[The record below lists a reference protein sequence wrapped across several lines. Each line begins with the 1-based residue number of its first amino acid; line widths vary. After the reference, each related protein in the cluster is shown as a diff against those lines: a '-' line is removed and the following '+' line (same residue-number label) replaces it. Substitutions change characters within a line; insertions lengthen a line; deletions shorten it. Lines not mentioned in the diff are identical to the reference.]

1 MKKLISMLFMAV
13 LAVLTMT
20 GCDDEETVL
29 QKYTV
34 TFNSQGGSEVAP
46 QAVYAGE
53 KIVKPANPT
62 KEKEYFVDWYKEA
75 ECTNVWDFEN
85 ETVSQD
91 ITLYAKW
98 TSIAYTVTFETNGG
112 TAIEAQL
119 VPEGTFAT
127 KPATAPTKE
136 GNLFEGW
143 YTEQTMTNLFDFY
156 TPITKDITLYAKW
169 MDISSITFDDL
180 QQLFGEAEY
189 RAYQEYAYT
198 EESLLALKEKIEEVR
213 PTVQN
218 QSPTQ
223 EEIAT
228 AYQTLHAAMQALVE
242 LPYRQTAS
250 LKINPTPIAEGV
262 IPVYISQGY
271 ASLDIS
277 GLDSNGNPATRPD
290 IKLEFDG
297 NEMAKWGGEEYYY
310 EGGYLYIRSLKPN
323 LKAGATIDIK
333 VICNDNPSL
342 STTLKLKAIDAEEQ
356 KETFITTMDNLPTE
370 ISFDNCLSAFNVI
383 KNIEEQY
390 SNLSWDLKKD
400 ADIEA
405 AIPKLK
411 LILTKS
417 VEIFPD
423 EFTFDNCLQAFQIIN
438 AMYSYCMP
446 SIYTNNLLLIGTGLS
461 EDTDIKAAQQKFYDD
476 IYSRTW
482 AFTIYTAYKFEGNIC
497 TATDYRGYEDK
508 YEYTAEGNF
517 PYGTYTREWIYD
529 DYNNIYSQYKIVL
542 KSDYT
547 YQRYWRETNSEAE
560 KETTEWKNG
569 EVGTY
574 KLTGD
579 QVNGGSLILKADY

>member
-112 TAIEAQL
+112 SAIEAQL

-169 MDISSITFDDL
+169 MDISSITFNDL
-180 QQLFGEAEY
+180 QQLFWKAEY
-189 RAYQEYAYT
+189 HLAYQEYAYT
-198 EESLLALKEKIEEVR
+198 EESLLALRKEIEAIR
-213 PTVQN
+213 PIIVDP
-218 QSPTQ
+218 SSATQ

-250 LKINPTPIAEGV
+250 LKIDPTPIAEGV
-262 IPVYISQGY
+262 IPVYISQGNAY
-271 ASLDIS
+271 LSIE

-290 IKLEFDG
+290 IMLEFDG
-297 NEMAKWGGEEYYY
+297 NEMAKWGEYYY
-310 EGGYLYIRSLKPN
+310 GGYYLSISSLKPN

-356 KETFITTMDNLPTE
+356 KAMFISAVDALPQT
-370 ISFDNCLSAFNVI
+370 ITFDNSLEVIQTIKDIDNQYNQLITDIQTNPDVQAACQKLSPIFINMV
-383 KNIEEQY
+383 N
-390 SNLSWDLKKD
+390 
-400 ADIEA
+400 
-405 AIPKLK
+405 AIPQ
-411 LILTKS
+411 
-417 VEIFPD
+417 EI
-423 EFTFDNCLQAFQIIN
+423 TFDNCLKVIKTADGIRDLYWRSIIQELQANDPDIQTAFQKLEN
-438 AMYSYCMP
+438 
-446 SIYTNNLLLIGTGLS
+446 
-461 EDTDIKAAQQKFYDD
+461 D
-476 IYSRTW
+476 IYPQTW
-482 AFTIYTAYKFEGNIC
+482 RFTIYTAYKFDGNTC
-497 TATDYRGYEDK
+497 TVTTYSGSKET
-508 YEYTAEGNF
+508 YEYKAEGNF
-517 PYGTYTREWIYD
+517 PCGTYTGEWSKWSD
-529 DYNNIYSQYKIVL
+529 DNGDHYNQYKIEL
-542 KSDYT
+542 KSDNT
-547 YQRYWRETNSEAE
+547 YQMYHRYASSEAE
-560 KETTEWKNG
+560 KETAQWNNNKA
-569 EVGTY
+569 GTY

-579 QVNGGSLILKADY
+579 QANGGSLILKADY

>member
-112 TAIEAQL
+112 SAIEAQL

-180 QQLFGEAEY
+180 QQLFWKAENLS
-189 RAYQEYAYT
+189 YQEYAYT
-198 EESLLALKEKIEEVR
+198 EESLLALREKVEEVR
-213 PTVQN
+213 LIAENP
-218 QSPTQ
+218 SATQ
-223 EEIAT
+223 EDIVI
-228 AYQTLHAAMQALVE
+228 AYQTLHAAIQALVE
-242 LPYRQTAS
+242 LPYRQTTS
-250 LKINPTPIAEGV
+250 LEIYPTPIAEGI
-262 IPVYISQGY
+262 IPVYITQGSMNLNIY
-271 ASLDIS
+271 
-277 GLDSNGNPATRPD
+277 GLDNNGNPATRPN
-290 IKLEFDG
+290 IMLEFDG
-297 NEMAKWGGEEYYY
+297 NEMAKWGEYYY
-310 EGGYLYIRSLKPN
+310 EGGYLSIRSLKPN
-323 LKAGATIDIK
+323 LKAGATINIK

-356 KETFITTMDNLPTE
+356 KAMFISAVDALPQT
-370 ISFDNCLSAFNVI
+370 ITFDNSLEVIQTINDIDNQYNQLTSDIQAACQKLSPILISMVN
-383 KNIEEQY
+383 
-390 SNLSWDLKKD
+390 
-400 ADIEA
+400 
-405 AIPKLK
+405 AIPQ
-411 LILTKS
+411 
-417 VEIFPD
+417 EM
-423 EFTFDNCLQAFQIIN
+423 TFDNCLKVIKTADGIRDLFWRSIIQELQANDPDIQTAFQKLN
-438 AMYSYCMP
+438 
-446 SIYTNNLLLIGTGLS
+446 
-461 EDTDIKAAQQKFYDD
+461 DD
-476 IYSRTW
+476 IYPQIWR
-482 AFTIYTAYKFEGNIC
+482 FTIYTAYKFDGNTC
-497 TATDYRGYEDK
+497 TVTTYYGSKET
-508 YEYTAEGNF
+508 YEYKADGNF
-517 PYGTYTREWIYD
+517 PYGTYTGQWDKSSNEYGD
-529 DYNNIYSQYKIVL
+529 HYNQYKIEL
-542 KSDYT
+542 KSDNT
-547 YQRYWRETNSEAE
+547 YQMYHRYASSEAE
-560 KETTEWKNG
+560 KETAQWNNSNA
-569 EVGTY
+569 GTY

-579 QVNGGSLILKADY
+579 QTNGGSLILKSN

>member
-34 TFNSQGGSEVAP
+34 TFNSQGGSEVAS

-112 TAIEAQL
+112 SAIEAQL

-169 MDISSITFDDL
+169 MDISSITYDDL
-180 QQLFGEAEY
+180 QQLFYNAE
-189 RAYQEYAYT
+189 RLSYQEYAYT
-198 EESLLALKEKIEEVR
+198 EESLLALRKKIGEIRPIINDPSSATQEKIA
-213 PTVQN
+213 Q
-218 QSPTQ
+218 
-223 EEIAT
+223 

-250 LKINPTPIAEGV
+250 LKINPTPIAEGI
-262 IPVYISQGY
+262 IPVYIAQDNVY
-271 ASLDIS
+271 LNIEIE
-277 GLDSNGNPATRPD
+277 GLDNNGNPATRPD

-297 NEMAKWGGEEYYY
+297 NEMAKWGNYNYYD
-310 EGGYLYIRSLKPN
+310 GGQLSIYNLKSN
-323 LKAGATIDIK
+323 LKAGTTIDIK

-356 KETFITTMDNLPTE
+356 KAMFINAVDALPQT
-370 ISFDNCLSAFNVI
+370 ITFDNSLEVIQTIKDIDNQYNQLNPDIQTNPDVQAACQKLSPIFINMV
-383 KNIEEQY
+383 N
-390 SNLSWDLKKD
+390 
-400 ADIEA
+400 
-405 AIPKLK
+405 AIPQ
-411 LILTKS
+411 
-417 VEIFPD
+417 EI
-423 EFTFDNCLQAFQIIN
+423 TFDNCLKVIKTADGIRDLYWTSTIQELQTNNPDIQTAFQKLEN
-438 AMYSYCMP
+438 
-446 SIYTNNLLLIGTGLS
+446 
-461 EDTDIKAAQQKFYDD
+461 D
-476 IYSRTW
+476 IYPQTW
-482 AFTIYTAYKFEGNIC
+482 RFTIYTAYKFDGNTC
-497 TATDYRGYEDK
+497 TVTTYYGSKET
-508 YEYTAEGNF
+508 YEYKAEGNF
-517 PYGTYTREWIYD
+517 PCGTYTGEWIYY
-529 DYNNIYSQYKIVL
+529 DYNNTYSQTQIVL
-542 KSDYT
+542 KNDNT
-547 YQRYWRETNSEAE
+547 YQSYWREANSEAE
-560 KETTEWKNG
+560 KDNTEWNPSAS
-569 EVGTY
+569 GTY

-579 QVNGGSLILKADY
+579 QANGGSLILKADY

>member
-112 TAIEAQL
+112 SAIEAQL

-127 KPATAPTKE
+127 KPVPAPTKE
-136 GNLFEGW
+136 GNLFEEW
-143 YTEQTMTNLFDFY
+143 YTEQTMTNRFDFY

-169 MDISSITFDDL
+169 MDISSITFNDL
-180 QQLFGEAEY
+180 ENLFGEAND
-189 RAYQEYAYT
+189 RTDQEYAYT

-218 QSPTQ
+218 QSATQ

-228 AYQTLHAAMQALVE
+228 AYQTLHAAIQALVE

-250 LKINPTPIAEGV
+250 LKINPTPIAEGI
-262 IPVYISQGY
+262 IPVYIAQGNAY
-271 ASLDIS
+271 LNIK
-277 GLDSNGNPATRPD
+277 GLDNNGNPATRPD

-297 NEMAKWGGEEYYY
+297 NEMAKWGDYYY
-310 EGGYLYIRSLKPN
+310 DEGYCYLSINSLKPN

-342 STTLKLKAIDAEEQ
+342 STTLTLKAIDTEEQ
-356 KETFITTMDNLPTE
+356 KAMFIKAVDTFP
-370 ISFDNCLSAFNVI
+370 
-383 KNIEEQY
+383 EE
-390 SNLSWDLKKD
+390 
-400 ADIEA
+400 
-405 AIPKLK
+405 
-411 LILTKS
+411 
-417 VEIFPD
+417 V
-423 EFTFDNCLQAFQIIN
+423 TFDNCSEAFKMRDEIWNQYYQLSLELRNDPDVQATYQKIIDKIETQIW
-438 AMYSYCMP
+438 
-446 SIYTNNLLLIGTGLS
+446 
-461 EDTDIKAAQQKFYDD
+461 
-476 IYSRTW
+476 R
-482 AFTIYTAYKFEGNIC
+482 FTIYTAYKFDGNTC
-497 TATDYRGYEDK
+497 TVTTYDGSKET
-508 YEYTAEGNF
+508 YEYKAEGNF
-517 PYGTYTREWIYD
+517 PYGTYTGQWDKSSNEYGD
-529 DYNNIYSQYKIVL
+529 HYNQYKIEL
-542 KSDYT
+542 KSDNT
-547 YQRYWRETNSEAE
+547 YQMYHRYASSEAE
-560 KETTEWKNG
+560 KETAQWYNNNA
-569 EVGTY
+569 GTY

-579 QVNGGSLILKADY
+579 QANGGSLILKAN

>member
-112 TAIEAQL
+112 SVIEAQL

-180 QQLFGEAEY
+180 QQLFWKAENLS
-189 RAYQEYAYT
+189 YQEYAYT
-198 EESLLALKEKIEEVR
+198 EESLLALREKVEEVR
-213 PTVQN
+213 LIAENP
-218 QSPTQ
+218 SATQ
-223 EEIAT
+223 EDIVI
-228 AYQTLHAAMQALVE
+228 AYQTLHAAIQALVE
-242 LPYRQTAS
+242 LPYRQTTS
-250 LKINPTPIAEGV
+250 LEIYPTPIAEGI
-262 IPVYISQGY
+262 IPVYITQGSMNLNIY
-271 ASLDIS
+271 
-277 GLDSNGNPATRPD
+277 GLDNNGNPATRPN
-290 IKLEFDG
+290 IMLEFDG
-297 NEMAKWGGEEYYY
+297 NEMAKWGEYYY
-310 EGGYLYIRSLKPN
+310 EGGYLSIRSLKPN

-356 KETFITTMDNLPTE
+356 KAMFISAVDALPQT
-370 ISFDNCLSAFNVI
+370 ITFDNSLEVIQTINDIDNQYNQLTSDIQTNPDVQAACQKLSPILISMVN
-383 KNIEEQY
+383 
-390 SNLSWDLKKD
+390 
-400 ADIEA
+400 
-405 AIPKLK
+405 AIPQ
-411 LILTKS
+411 
-417 VEIFPD
+417 EM
-423 EFTFDNCLQAFQIIN
+423 TFDNCLKVIKTADGIRNLFWRSIIQELQANDPDIQTAFQKLN
-438 AMYSYCMP
+438 
-446 SIYTNNLLLIGTGLS
+446 
-461 EDTDIKAAQQKFYDD
+461 DD
-476 IYSRTW
+476 IYPQIWR
-482 AFTIYTAYKFEGNIC
+482 FTIYTAYKFDGNTC
-497 TATDYRGYEDK
+497 TVTTYYGSKET
-508 YEYTAEGNF
+508 YEYKADGNF
-517 PYGTYTREWIYD
+517 PYGTYTGQWDKSSNEYGD
-529 DYNNIYSQYKIVL
+529 HYNQYKIEL
-542 KSDYT
+542 KSDNT
-547 YQRYWRETNSEAE
+547 YQMYHRYASSEAE
-560 KETTEWKNG
+560 KETAQWNNSNA
-569 EVGTY
+569 GTY

-579 QVNGGSLILKADY
+579 QTNGGSLILKSN

>member
-34 TFNSQGGSEVAP
+34 TFNSQGGSEVAS

-98 TSIAYTVTFETNGG
+98 TSIAYTVTFETNEG
-112 TAIEAQL
+112 TPIEAQL

-127 KPATAPTKE
+127 KPVPAPTKE
-136 GNLFEGW
+136 GYLFEGW

-169 MDISSITFDDL
+169 MDISSITYDDL
-180 QQLFGEAEY
+180 QQLFYNAE
-189 RAYQEYAYT
+189 RLSYQEYAYT
-198 EESLLALKEKIEEVR
+198 EESLLALKKKIGEIR
-213 PTVQN
+213 PIIN
-218 QSPTQ
+218 DPSSATQ

-242 LPYRQTAS
+242 LPYRQTTS
-250 LKINPTPIAEGV
+250 LEINPTPIAEGV
-262 IPVYISQGY
+262 IPVYISQGNAY
-271 ASLDIS
+271 LSIE
-277 GLDSNGNPATRPD
+277 GLDNNGNPATRPD

-297 NEMAKWGGEEYYY
+297 NEMAKWGEYYY
-310 EGGYLYIRSLKPN
+310 GGYYLSINSLKPN
-323 LKAGATIDIK
+323 LKAGTTIDIK

-356 KETFITTMDNLPTE
+356 KAMFISAVDALPQT
-370 ISFDNCLSAFNVI
+370 ITFDNSLEVIQTINDIDNKYNQLISDIQTNPDVQAACQKLSPIFTSMV
-383 KNIEEQY
+383 
-390 SNLSWDLKKD
+390 D
-400 ADIEA
+400 
-405 AIPKLK
+405 AIPQD
-411 LILTKS
+411 
-417 VEIFPD
+417 V
-423 EFTFDNCLQAFQIIN
+423 TFDNCLKVIKTADGIRDLYNWGSIIQELK
-438 AMYSYCMP
+438 
-446 SIYTNNLLLIGTGLS
+446 TN
-461 EDTDIKAAQQKFYDD
+461 DPDIETAYQKLEND
-476 IYSRTW
+476 IYPQTW
-482 AFTIYTAYKFEGNIC
+482 PFTIYTAYKFDGNTC
-497 TATDYRGYEDK
+497 TVTTYYNSKEK
-508 YEYTAEGNF
+508 YEYSTEENF
-517 PYGTYTREWIYD
+517 PYGTYTGEWIYD
-529 DYNNIYSQYKIVL
+529 DYNNIYYQNKIEL
-542 KSDYT
+542 KSDNT
-547 YQRYWRETNSEAE
+547 YQMSYRNANTEAE
-560 KETTEWKNG
+560 KETAQWNNNNA
-569 EVGTY
+569 GTY

-579 QVNGGSLILKADY
+579 QANGGSLILKSN

>member
-13 LAVLTMT
+13 LAVVAMT

-34 TFNSQGGSEVAP
+34 TFNSQGGSEVAS

-98 TSIAYTVTFETNGG
+98 TSIAYTVTFETNKG
-112 TAIEAQL
+112 TPIEAQL

-127 KPATAPTKE
+127 KPVPAPTKE
-136 GNLFEGW
+136 GYLFEGW
-143 YTEQTMTNLFDFY
+143 YTEQTMTNRFDFY

-250 LKINPTPIAEGV
+250 LKIYPTPIAEGV

-290 IKLEFDG
+290 IMLEFDG

-356 KETFITTMDNLPTE
+356 KAMFISAVDLLPQT
-370 ISFDNCLSAFNVI
+370 ITFDNSLEVIQTINDIDNQYNQLTSDIQTNPDVQAACQKLSPIFTSMV
-383 KNIEEQY
+383 
-390 SNLSWDLKKD
+390 D
-400 ADIEA
+400 
-405 AIPKLK
+405 AIPQD
-411 LILTKS
+411 
-417 VEIFPD
+417 V
-423 EFTFDNCLQAFQIIN
+423 TFDNCLKVIKTADGIRDLYNWGSIIQELK
-438 AMYSYCMP
+438 
-446 SIYTNNLLLIGTGLS
+446 TN
-461 EDTDIKAAQQKFYDD
+461 DPDIETAYQKLEND
-476 IYSRTW
+476 IYPQTW
-482 AFTIYTAYKFEGNIC
+482 RFTIYTAYKFDGNTC
-497 TATDYRGYEDK
+497 TVTTYYGSKET
-508 YEYTAEGNF
+508 YEYKAEGNF
-517 PYGTYTREWIYD
+517 PCGTYTGEWIYY
-529 DYNNIYSQYKIVL
+529 DYNNTYSQTQIVL
-542 KSDYT
+542 KNDNT
-547 YQRYWRETNSEAE
+547 YQSYWRGANSEAE
-560 KETTEWKNG
+560 KDNTEWNPSAS
-569 EVGTY
+569 GTY

-579 QVNGGSLILKADY
+579 QANGGSLILKAD

>member
-13 LAVLTMT
+13 LAVVAMT

-112 TAIEAQL
+112 SAIEAQL

-127 KPATAPTKE
+127 KPVPAPTKE
-136 GNLFEGW
+136 GNLFEEW
-143 YTEQTMTNLFDFY
+143 YTEQTMTNPFDFY

-169 MDISSITFDDL
+169 MDISSITYDDL
-180 QQLFGEAEY
+180 QELFRKADRLASSIDYNYEY
-189 RAYQEYAYT
+189 TA
-198 EESLLALKEKIEEVR
+198 ESLLALKEKVEEVR
-213 PTVQN
+213 PTAEN
-218 QSPTQ
+218 PSATQ

-228 AYQTLHAAMQALVE
+228 AYQTLHAAMQALIE

-250 LKINPTPIAEGV
+250 LEIYPAPMEGGI
-262 IPVYISQGY
+262 IPVYISKDNVY
-271 ASLDIS
+271 VYLSIT

-290 IKLEFDG
+290 IMLEFDG
-297 NEMAKWGGEEYYY
+297 NEMAKWGDYSYHNGD
-310 EGGYLYIRSLKPN
+310 YLSIDNLKPN

-356 KETFITTMDNLPTE
+356 KAMFINAVDALPQT
-370 ISFDNCLSAFNVI
+370 ITFDNSLEVIQTIKDINDQYNQLNPDIQTNPDVQAACQKLSPIFINMV
-383 KNIEEQY
+383 N
-390 SNLSWDLKKD
+390 
-400 ADIEA
+400 
-405 AIPKLK
+405 AIPQ
-411 LILTKS
+411 
-417 VEIFPD
+417 EI
-423 EFTFDNCLQAFQIIN
+423 TFDNCLKVIKTADGIRDLFWRSIIQELQANDPDIQTAFQKLEN
-438 AMYSYCMP
+438 
-446 SIYTNNLLLIGTGLS
+446 
-461 EDTDIKAAQQKFYDD
+461 D
-476 IYSRTW
+476 IYPQTW
-482 AFTIYTAYKFEGNIC
+482 PFTIYTAYKFDGNTC
-497 TATDYRGYEDK
+497 TVTTHYGSKET
-508 YEYTAEGNF
+508 YEYKAEGNF
-517 PYGTYTREWIYD
+517 PCGTYTGKWNKWSD
-529 DYNNIYSQYKIVL
+529 DSGDHYNQYKIEL
-542 KSDYT
+542 KSDNT
-547 YQRYWRETNSEAE
+547 YQMSSRYASSEAE
-560 KETTEWKNG
+560 KETAQWYNNNA
-569 EVGTY
+569 GTY

-579 QVNGGSLILKADY
+579 QANGGSLILKAD

>member
-34 TFNSQGGSEVAP
+34 TFNSQGGSEVAS

-112 TAIEAQL
+112 SAIEAQL

-127 KPATAPTKE
+127 KPATTPTKE

-169 MDISSITFDDL
+169 MDISSITYDDL
-180 QQLFGEAEY
+180 QQLFWKAENL
-189 RAYQEYAYT
+189 AYQEYAYT
-198 EESLLALKEKIEEVR
+198 EESLLALRKEIEEIR
-213 PTVQN
+213 PIIN
-218 QSPTQ
+218 DQSSATQ

-228 AYQTLHAAMQALVE
+228 AYQTLHAAIQALVE

-250 LKINPTPIAEGV
+250 LKINPTPIAEGI
-262 IPVYISQGY
+262 IPVYIAQGNAY
-271 ASLDIS
+271 LNIE
-277 GLDSNGNPATRPD
+277 GLDNNGNPATRPD
-290 IKLEFDG
+290 IMLEFDG
-297 NEMAKWGGEEYYY
+297 NEMAKWGDYNYYD
-310 EGGYLYIRSLKPN
+310 GGYLSIYNLKSN
-323 LKAGATIDIK
+323 LKAGTTIDIK

-356 KETFITTMDNLPTE
+356 KATFINVVDALPQT
-370 ISFDNCLSAFNVI
+370 ITFDNSLEVIQTIKDIDNQYNQLTSDIQTNPDVQAACQKLSPIFINMV
-383 KNIEEQY
+383 N
-390 SNLSWDLKKD
+390 
-400 ADIEA
+400 
-405 AIPKLK
+405 AIPQ
-411 LILTKS
+411 
-417 VEIFPD
+417 EI
-423 EFTFDNCLQAFQIIN
+423 TFDNCLKVIKTADGIRDLYWGRIIQELQANDPDLQTAFQK
-438 AMYSYCMP
+438 
-446 SIYTNNLLLIGTGLS
+446 L
-461 EDTDIKAAQQKFYDD
+461 DDD
-476 IYSRTW
+476 IYPQTW
-482 AFTIYTAYKFEGNIC
+482 RFTIYTAYKFDGNTC
-497 TATDYRGYEDK
+497 TVTSYYDSKEK
-508 YEYTAEGNF
+508 YEYKAEGNF
-517 PYGTYTREWIYD
+517 PCGTYTGEWIYNN
-529 DYNNIYSQYKIVL
+529 YNNSYSQTKIEL
-542 KSDYT
+542 KNNNT
-547 YQRYWRETNSEAE
+547 YQSYWREANSEAE
-560 KETTEWKNG
+560 QENTEWKNG
-569 EVGTY
+569 ASGTY

-579 QVNGGSLILKADY
+579 QANGGSLILKADY

>member
-13 LAVLTMT
+13 LAVVAMT

-112 TAIEAQL
+112 SAIEAQL

-127 KPATAPTKE
+127 KPVPAPTKE
-136 GNLFEGW
+136 GNLFEEW
-143 YTEQTMTNLFDFY
+143 YTEQTMTNPFDFY

-169 MDISSITFDDL
+169 MDISSITYDDL
-180 QQLFGEAEY
+180 QELFRKADRLASSIDYNYEY
-189 RAYQEYAYT
+189 TA
-198 EESLLALKEKIEEVR
+198 ESLLALKEKVEEVR
-213 PTVQN
+213 PTAEN
-218 QSPTQ
+218 PSATQ

-228 AYQTLHAAMQALVE
+228 AYQTLHAAMQALIE

-250 LKINPTPIAEGV
+250 LEIYPAPMEGGI
-262 IPVYISQGY
+262 IPVYISKDNVY
-271 ASLDIS
+271 VYLSIT

-290 IKLEFDG
+290 IMLEFDG
-297 NEMAKWGGEEYYY
+297 NEMAKWGDYSYNNGD
-310 EGGYLYIRSLKPN
+310 YLSIGNLKPN

-356 KETFITTMDNLPTE
+356 KAMFINAVDALPQT
-370 ISFDNCLSAFNVI
+370 ITFDNSLEVIQTIKDINDQYNQLNPDIQTNPDVQAACQKLSPIFINMV
-383 KNIEEQY
+383 N
-390 SNLSWDLKKD
+390 
-400 ADIEA
+400 
-405 AIPKLK
+405 AIPQ
-411 LILTKS
+411 
-417 VEIFPD
+417 EI
-423 EFTFDNCLQAFQIIN
+423 TFDNCLKVIKTADGIRDLYWRSIIQELQANDPDIQTAFQKLEN
-438 AMYSYCMP
+438 
-446 SIYTNNLLLIGTGLS
+446 
-461 EDTDIKAAQQKFYDD
+461 D
-476 IYSRTW
+476 IYPQTW
-482 AFTIYTAYKFEGNIC
+482 PFTIYTAYKFDGNTC
-497 TATDYRGYEDK
+497 TVTTYYGSKET
-508 YEYTAEGNF
+508 YEYKAEGNF
-517 PYGTYTREWIYD
+517 PCGTYTGKWNKWSD
-529 DYNNIYSQYKIVL
+529 DSGDHYNQYKIEL
-542 KSDYT
+542 KSDNT
-547 YQRYWRETNSEAE
+547 YQMSSKYASSEAE
-560 KETTEWKNG
+560 KETAQWYNNNA
-569 EVGTY
+569 GTY

-579 QVNGGSLILKADY
+579 QANGGSLILKAD

>member
-34 TFNSQGGSEVAP
+34 TFNSQGGSEVAS

-98 TSIAYTVTFETNGG
+98 TSIAYTVTFETNEG
-112 TAIEAQL
+112 TPIEAQL

-127 KPATAPTKE
+127 KPVPAPTKE
-136 GNLFEGW
+136 GYLFEGW

-169 MDISSITFDDL
+169 MDISSITYDDL
-180 QQLFGEAEY
+180 QQLFWKAENL
-189 RAYQEYAYT
+189 AYQEYAYT
-198 EESLLALKEKIEEVR
+198 EESLLSLRKEIGEIR
-213 PTVQN
+213 PIIN
-218 QSPTQ
+218 DPSSATQ

-242 LPYRQTAS
+242 LPYRQTTS
-250 LKINPTPIAEGV
+250 LEINPTPIAEGV
-262 IPVYISQGY
+262 IPVYISQGNAY
-271 ASLDIS
+271 LSIE

-290 IKLEFDG
+290 IMLEFDG
-297 NEMAKWGGEEYYY
+297 NEMAKWGDYNYY
-310 EGGYLYIRSLKPN
+310 EGGYLSIYNLKSN
-323 LKAGATIDIK
+323 LKAGTTIDIK

-356 KETFITTMDNLPTE
+356 KAMFINAVDALPKT
-370 ISFDNCLSAFNVI
+370 ITFDNSLEVIQTIKDIDNQYNQLTSDIQTNPDVQAACQKLSPIFTSMVN
-383 KNIEEQY
+383 
-390 SNLSWDLKKD
+390 
-400 ADIEA
+400 
-405 AIPKLK
+405 AIPQ
-411 LILTKS
+411 
-417 VEIFPD
+417 EI
-423 EFTFDNCLQAFQIIN
+423 TFDNCLKVIKTADGIRDLYWTSTIQELQTNDPNLQTAFQKLN
-438 AMYSYCMP
+438 
-446 SIYTNNLLLIGTGLS
+446 
-461 EDTDIKAAQQKFYDD
+461 DD
-476 IYSRTW
+476 IYPQTW
-482 AFTIYTAYKFEGNIC
+482 RFTIYTAYKFDGNTC
-497 TATDYRGYEDK
+497 TVTSYYGSKEK
-508 YEYTAEGNF
+508 YEYKAEGNF
-517 PYGTYTREWIYD
+517 PCGTYTGEWIYNN
-529 DYNNIYSQYKIVL
+529 YNNSYSQTKIELKNNNIYQS
-542 KSDYT
+542 
-547 YQRYWRETNSEAE
+547 YWREANSEAE
-560 KETTEWKNG
+560 QENTEWKNG
-569 EVGTY
+569 ASGTY

-579 QVNGGSLILKADY
+579 QANGGSLILKADY

>member
-112 TAIEAQL
+112 SAIEAQL

-180 QQLFGEAEY
+180 QQLFYNAE
-189 RAYQEYAYT
+189 RLSYQEYAYT
-198 EESLLALKEKIEEVR
+198 EESLLALKKKIGEIR
-213 PTVQN
+213 PIIN
-218 QSPTQ
+218 DPSSATQ

-242 LPYRQTAS
+242 LPYRQTTS
-250 LKINPTPIAEGV
+250 LEINPTPIAEGV
-262 IPVYISQGY
+262 IPVYISQGNAY
-271 ASLDIS
+271 LSIE
-277 GLDSNGNPATRPD
+277 GLDNNGNPATRPD

-297 NEMAKWGGEEYYY
+297 NEMAKWGEYYY
-310 EGGYLYIRSLKPN
+310 GGYYLSINSLKPN

-356 KETFITTMDNLPTE
+356 KAMFISAVDALPQT
-370 ISFDNCLSAFNVI
+370 I
-383 KNIEEQY
+383 
-390 SNLSWDLKKD
+390 
-400 ADIEA
+400 
-405 AIPKLK
+405 
-411 LILTKS
+411 
-417 VEIFPD
+417 
-423 EFTFDNCLQAFQIIN
+423 TFDNSLEAIQTIN
-438 AMYSYCMP
+438 
-446 SIYTNNLLLIGTGLS
+446 
-461 EDTDIKAAQQKFYDD
+461 DIDNK
-476 IYSRTW
+476 
-482 AFTIYTAYKFEGNIC
+482 
-497 TATDYRGYEDK
+497 
-508 YEYTAEGNF
+508 
-517 PYGTYTREWIYD
+517 
-529 DYNNIYSQYKIVL
+529 
-542 KSDYT
+542 
-547 YQRYWRETNSEAE
+547 
-560 KETTEWKNG
+560 
-569 EVGTY
+569 
-574 KLTGD
+574 
-579 QVNGGSLILKADY
+579 

>member
-34 TFNSQGGSEVAP
+34 TFNSQGGSEVAS

-98 TSIAYTVTFETNGG
+98 TSIAYTVTFETNEG
-112 TAIEAQL
+112 TPIEAQL

-127 KPATAPTKE
+127 KPVPAPTKE
-136 GNLFEGW
+136 GYLFEGW

-169 MDISSITFDDL
+169 MDISSITYDDL
-180 QQLFGEAEY
+180 QQLFYNAE
-189 RAYQEYAYT
+189 RLSYQEYAYT
-198 EESLLALKEKIEEVR
+198 EESLLALKKKIGEIR
-213 PTVQN
+213 PIIN
-218 QSPTQ
+218 DPSSATQ

-242 LPYRQTAS
+242 LPYRQTTS
-250 LKINPTPIAEGV
+250 LEINPTPIAEGV
-262 IPVYISQGY
+262 IPVYISQGNAY
-271 ASLDIS
+271 LSIE
-277 GLDSNGNPATRPD
+277 GLDNNGNPATRPD

-297 NEMAKWGGEEYYY
+297 NEMAKWGEYYY
-310 EGGYLYIRSLKPN
+310 GGYYLSINSLKPN
-323 LKAGATIDIK
+323 LKAGTTIDIK

-356 KETFITTMDNLPTE
+356 KAMFISAVDALPQT
-370 ISFDNCLSAFNVI
+370 ITFDNSLEAIQTINDIDNKYNQLTSDIQTNPDVQAACQKLSPIFTSMV
-383 KNIEEQY
+383 
-390 SNLSWDLKKD
+390 D
-400 ADIEA
+400 
-405 AIPKLK
+405 AIPQD
-411 LILTKS
+411 
-417 VEIFPD
+417 V
-423 EFTFDNCLQAFQIIN
+423 TFDNCLKVIKTADGIRDLYNWGSIIQELK
-438 AMYSYCMP
+438 
-446 SIYTNNLLLIGTGLS
+446 TN
-461 EDTDIKAAQQKFYDD
+461 DPDIETAYQKLEND
-476 IYSRTW
+476 IYPQTW
-482 AFTIYTAYKFEGNIC
+482 RFTIYTAYKFDGNTC
-497 TATDYRGYEDK
+497 TVTTYYGSKET
-508 YEYTAEGNF
+508 YEYKAEGNF
-517 PYGTYTREWIYD
+517 PCGTYTGEWIYY
-529 DYNNIYSQYKIVL
+529 DYNNTYSQTQIVL
-542 KSDYT
+542 KNDNT
-547 YQRYWRETNSEAE
+547 YQSYWRGANSEAE
-560 KETTEWKNG
+560 KDNTEWNPSAS
-569 EVGTY
+569 GTY

-579 QVNGGSLILKADY
+579 QANGGSLILKAD

>member
-112 TAIEAQL
+112 SAIEAQL

-180 QQLFGEAEY
+180 QQLFREADRLASSIDYNYEY
-189 RAYQEYAYT
+189 TA
-198 EESLLALKEKIEEVR
+198 ESLLALKEKVEEVR
-213 PTVQN
+213 PTAEN
-218 QSPTQ
+218 PSATQ

-228 AYQTLHAAMQALVE
+228 AYQTLHAAMQALIE

-250 LKINPTPIAEGV
+250 LEIYPAPMEGGI
-262 IPVYISQGY
+262 IPVYISKDNVY
-271 ASLDIS
+271 VYLSIT

-290 IKLEFDG
+290 IMLEFDG
-297 NEMAKWGGEEYYY
+297 NEMAKWGDYSYHNGD
-310 EGGYLYIRSLKPN
+310 YLSIDNLKPN

-356 KETFITTMDNLPTE
+356 KAMFI
-370 ISFDNCLSAFNVI
+370 SAVDAFP
-383 KNIEEQY
+383 EE
-390 SNLSWDLKKD
+390 
-400 ADIEA
+400 
-405 AIPKLK
+405 
-411 LILTKS
+411 
-417 VEIFPD
+417 V
-423 EFTFDNCLQAFQIIN
+423 TFDNCLEAFKMREELWTQYYQLSPELQNDPDVQAAHQK
-438 AMYSYCMP
+438 
-446 SIYTNNLLLIGTGLS
+446 L
-461 EDTDIKAAQQKFYDD
+461 EDEIETQ
-476 IYSRTW
+476 TW
-482 AFTIYTAYKFEGNIC
+482 QRFTIYTAYKFDGNTC
-497 TATDYRGYEDK
+497 TVTTYYDSKET
-508 YEYTAEGNF
+508 YEYQAEGNF
-517 PYGTYTREWIYD
+517 PCGTYTGKWNKWSD
-529 DYNNIYSQYKIVL
+529 DYGDHYNQTKIEL
-542 KSDYT
+542 KSDNT
-547 YQRYWRETNSEAE
+547 YQSYWREANSEAE
-560 KETTEWKNG
+560 KETAQWNNNKA
-569 EVGTY
+569 GTY

-579 QVNGGSLILKADY
+579 QTNGGRLILKSN

>member
-112 TAIEAQL
+112 SAIEAQL

-127 KPATAPTKE
+127 KPETVPTKE

-169 MDISSITFDDL
+169 MDISSITYADL
-180 QQLFGEAEY
+180 QQLFWKAVDL
-189 RAYQEYAYT
+189 AYQEYAYT
-198 EESLLALKEKIEEVR
+198 EESLLALKEKVEEVR
-213 PTVQN
+213 PTAEN
-218 QSPTQ
+218 PSATQ
-223 EEIAT
+223 EEIAK
-228 AYQTLHAAMQALVE
+228 AYQTLHTAMQALVE

-250 LKINPTPIAEGV
+250 LRIYPAPIEEGV

-271 ASLDIS
+271 CSLSIS
-277 GLDSNGNPATRPD
+277 GLDSNENPATHPD

-297 NEMAKWGGEEYYY
+297 NEMAKWGDYDYYD
-310 EGGYLYIRSLKPN
+310 EGYLYINSLKPN
-323 LKAGATIDIK
+323 LKAGTTIDIK

-342 STTLKLKAIDAEEQ
+342 STTLTLKAIDAEEQ
-356 KETFITTMDNLPTE
+356 KAMFINAVDALPQT
-370 ISFDNCLSAFNVI
+370 ITFDNSLEVIQTIYDIDNQYNQLNPDIQTNPDVQTACQKLSPILISMVN
-383 KNIEEQY
+383 
-390 SNLSWDLKKD
+390 
-400 ADIEA
+400 
-405 AIPKLK
+405 AIPQ
-411 LILTKS
+411 
-417 VEIFPD
+417 EM
-423 EFTFDNCLQAFQIIN
+423 TFDNCLKVIKTADGIRDLFWRSIIQELQANDPDIQTAFQKLN
-438 AMYSYCMP
+438 
-446 SIYTNNLLLIGTGLS
+446 
-461 EDTDIKAAQQKFYDD
+461 DD
-476 IYSRTW
+476 IYPQIWR
-482 AFTIYTAYKFEGNIC
+482 FTIYTAYKFDGNTC
-497 TATDYRGYEDK
+497 TVTTYYGSKET
-508 YEYTAEGNF
+508 YEYKAEGNF
-517 PYGTYTREWIYD
+517 PCGTYTGEWIYY
-529 DYNNIYSQYKIVL
+529 DYNNSYSQTKIEL
-542 KSDYT
+542 KNNNT
-547 YQRYWRETNSEAE
+547 YQSYWREANSEAE
-560 KETTEWKNG
+560 QENTEWKNG
-569 EVGTY
+569 ASGTY

-579 QVNGGSLILKADY
+579 QANGGSLILKVD

>member
-13 LAVLTMT
+13 LAVVAMT

-112 TAIEAQL
+112 SAIEAQL

-127 KPATAPTKE
+127 KPVPAPTKE
-136 GNLFEGW
+136 GNLFEEW
-143 YTEQTMTNLFDFY
+143 YTEQTMTNRFDFY

-180 QQLFGEAEY
+180 QQLFGKADRLASSINYNYEY
-189 RAYQEYAYT
+189 TA
-198 EESLLALKEKIEEVR
+198 ESLLALKEKVEEVR
-213 PTVQN
+213 PTAEN
-218 QSPTQ
+218 PSATQ

-228 AYQTLHAAMQALVE
+228 AYQTLHAAMQALIE

-250 LKINPTPIAEGV
+250 LEIDPAPMEGGI
-262 IPVYISQGY
+262 IPVYITQGSMNLNIY
-271 ASLDIS
+271 
-277 GLDSNGNPATRPD
+277 GLDNNGNPPTRPD

-297 NEMAKWGGEEYYY
+297 NEMAKWGDYDYYN
-310 EGGYLYIRSLKPN
+310 GGYLSINNLKPN
-323 LKAGATIDIK
+323 LKAGTTIDIK

-356 KETFITTMDNLPTE
+356 KAMFISAVDALPQT
-370 ISFDNCLSAFNVI
+370 ITFDNSLEVIQTIKDIAYQYNQLTSDIQTNPDVQAACQKLSPIFINMV
-383 KNIEEQY
+383 N
-390 SNLSWDLKKD
+390 
-400 ADIEA
+400 
-405 AIPKLK
+405 AIPQ
-411 LILTKS
+411 
-417 VEIFPD
+417 EI
-423 EFTFDNCLQAFQIIN
+423 TFDNCLKVIKTADGIRDLYWTSTIQELQANDPDIQTAFQK
-438 AMYSYCMP
+438 
-446 SIYTNNLLLIGTGLS
+446 L
-461 EDTDIKAAQQKFYDD
+461 EKD
-476 IYSRTW
+476 IYPQTW
-482 AFTIYTAYKFEGNIC
+482 PFTIYTAYKFDGNTC
-497 TATDYRGYEDK
+497 TVTTHYGSKET
-508 YEYTAEGNF
+508 YEYKAEGNF
-517 PYGTYTREWIYD
+517 PCGTYTREWIYY
-529 DYNNIYSQYKIVL
+529 DYNNTYSQTQIVL
-542 KSDYT
+542 KNDNT
-547 YQRYWRETNSEAE
+547 YQSYWREANSEAE
-560 KETTEWKNG
+560 KDNTEWNPSAP
-569 EVGTY
+569 GTY

-579 QVNGGSLILKADY
+579 QANGGSLILKADY

>member
-112 TAIEAQL
+112 SAIEAQL

-169 MDISSITFDDL
+169 MDISSITYDDL
-180 QQLFGEAEY
+180 QQLLRKAEDL
-189 RAYQEYAYT
+189 AYQEYAYT
-198 EESLLALKEKIEEVR
+198 AESLLALKEKVEEVR

-218 QSPTQ
+218 PSATQ

-228 AYQTLHAAMQALVE
+228 AYQTLHAAIQALVE

-250 LKINPTPIAEGV
+250 LKIYPTPIAEGI
-262 IPVYISQGY
+262 IPVYIAKGNAYLS
-271 ASLDIS
+271 IE
-277 GLDSNGNPATRPD
+277 GLDNNGNPATHPD

-297 NEMAKWGGEEYYY
+297 NEMPKWGDYYY
-310 EGGYLYIRSLKPN
+310 DDEEGYCYLSFNSLKPN
-323 LKAGATIDIK
+323 LKAGTTIDIK

-342 STTLKLKAIDAEEQ
+342 STTLTLKAIDEEEQ
-356 KETFITTMDNLPTE
+356 KAMFIKAVD
-370 ISFDNCLSAFNVI
+370 AFP
-383 KNIEEQY
+383 EE
-390 SNLSWDLKKD
+390 
-400 ADIEA
+400 
-405 AIPKLK
+405 
-411 LILTKS
+411 
-417 VEIFPD
+417 V
-423 EFTFDNCLQAFQIIN
+423 TFDNCLDAFKMRDELWNQYSQLSLELQNDPDVQAAYQK
-438 AMYSYCMP
+438 
-446 SIYTNNLLLIGTGLS
+446 L
-461 EDTDIKAAQQKFYDD
+461 EDEIETQ
-476 IYSRTW
+476 TW
-482 AFTIYTAYKFEGNIC
+482 QRFTIYTAYKFDGNTC
-497 TATDYRGYEDK
+497 TVTTYYDSKEK
-508 YEYTAEGNF
+508 YEYDAEGKNF
-517 PYGTYTREWIYD
+517 PYGTYTGEWSKWSD
-529 DYNNIYSQYKIVL
+529 DDGDHYNQYKIEL
-542 KSDYT
+542 KSDNT
-547 YQRYWRETNSEAE
+547 YQMYHRYASSEAE
-560 KETTEWKNG
+560 KETAQWYYNNNA
-569 EVGTY
+569 GTY

-579 QVNGGSLILKADY
+579 QANGGSLILKAD

>member
-34 TFNSQGGSEVAP
+34 TFNSQGGSEVAS

-98 TSIAYTVTFETNGG
+98 TSIAYTVTFETNKG
-112 TAIEAQL
+112 TPIEAQL

-127 KPATAPTKE
+127 KPVPAPTKE
-136 GNLFEGW
+136 GYLFEGW

-169 MDISSITFDDL
+169 MDISSITYDDL
-180 QQLFGEAEY
+180 QQLFYNAE
-189 RAYQEYAYT
+189 RLSYQEYAYT
-198 EESLLALKEKIEEVR
+198 EESLLALKKKIGEIR
-213 PTVQN
+213 PIIN
-218 QSPTQ
+218 DPSSATQ

-242 LPYRQTAS
+242 LPYRQTTS
-250 LKINPTPIAEGV
+250 LEINPTPIAEGV
-262 IPVYISQGY
+262 IPVYISQGNAY
-271 ASLDIS
+271 LSIE
-277 GLDSNGNPATRPD
+277 GLDNNGNPATRPD

-297 NEMAKWGGEEYYY
+297 NEMAKWGEYYY
-310 EGGYLYIRSLKPN
+310 GGYYLSINSLKPN
-323 LKAGATIDIK
+323 LKAGTTIDIK

-356 KETFITTMDNLPTE
+356 KAMFISAVDALPQT
-370 ISFDNCLSAFNVI
+370 ITFDNSLEAIQTINDIDNKYNQLTSDIQTNPDVQAACQKLSPIFTSMV
-383 KNIEEQY
+383 
-390 SNLSWDLKKD
+390 D
-400 ADIEA
+400 
-405 AIPKLK
+405 AIPQD
-411 LILTKS
+411 
-417 VEIFPD
+417 V
-423 EFTFDNCLQAFQIIN
+423 TFDNCLKVIKTADGIRDLYNWGSIIQELK
-438 AMYSYCMP
+438 
-446 SIYTNNLLLIGTGLS
+446 TN
-461 EDTDIKAAQQKFYDD
+461 DPDIETAYQKLEND
-476 IYSRTW
+476 IYPQTW
-482 AFTIYTAYKFEGNIC
+482 RFTIYTAYKFDGNTC
-497 TATDYRGYEDK
+497 TVTTYYGSKET
-508 YEYTAEGNF
+508 YEYKAEGNF
-517 PYGTYTREWIYD
+517 PCGTYTGEWIYY
-529 DYNNIYSQYKIVL
+529 DYNNTYSQTQIVL
-542 KSDYT
+542 KNDNT
-547 YQRYWRETNSEAE
+547 YQSYWREANSEAE
-560 KETTEWKNG
+560 KDNTEWNPSAS
-569 EVGTY
+569 GTY

-579 QVNGGSLILKADY
+579 QANGGSLILKADY

>member
-13 LAVLTMT
+13 LAVLAMT

-112 TAIEAQL
+112 SAIEAQL

-169 MDISSITFDDL
+169 MDISSITFNDL
-180 QQLFGEAEY
+180 ENLFREANNLT
-189 RAYQEYAYT
+189 YQEYAYT
-198 EESLLALKEKIEEVR
+198 AESLLALKEKVEEVR
-213 PTVQN
+213 PTAEN
-218 QSPTQ
+218 SSATQ
-223 EEIAT
+223 EEIAK

-242 LPYRQTAS
+242 LPYRQTTS
-250 LKINPTPIAEGV
+250 LEINPTPIAEGV

-271 ASLDIS
+271 FSLSIS
-277 GLDSNGNPATRPD
+277 GLDSNENPATRPD

-297 NEMAKWGGEEYYY
+297 NEMAKWGEYYY
-310 EGGYLYIRSLKPN
+310 DGSYLYIYSLKPN

-356 KETFITTMDNLPTE
+356 KAMFIDAVDALPQT
-370 ISFDNCLSAFNVI
+370 ITFDNSLEVIQTIKDIDNQYNQLNPDIQTNPDVQAACQKLSPIFTSMV
-383 KNIEEQY
+383 
-390 SNLSWDLKKD
+390 D
-400 ADIEA
+400 
-405 AIPKLK
+405 AIPQD
-411 LILTKS
+411 
-417 VEIFPD
+417 V
-423 EFTFDNCLQAFQIIN
+423 TFDNCLKVIKTADGIRDLYNWGSIIQELK
-438 AMYSYCMP
+438 
-446 SIYTNNLLLIGTGLS
+446 TN
-461 EDTDIKAAQQKFYDD
+461 DPDIETAYQKLKND
-476 IYSRTW
+476 IYPQTRR
-482 AFTIYTAYKFEGNIC
+482 FTIYTAYKFDGNTC
-497 TATDYRGYEDK
+497 TVTTYGDSKET
-508 YEYTAEGNF
+508 YEYKAEGNF
-517 PYGTYTREWIYD
+517 PCGTYTGKWNKWSD
-529 DYNNIYSQYKIVL
+529 DYGDHYNQTKIEL
-542 KSDYT
+542 KSDNT
-547 YQRYWRETNSEAE
+547 YQMSSRYASSEAE
-560 KETTEWKNG
+560 KETAQWYNNNA
-569 EVGTY
+569 GTY

-579 QVNGGSLILKADY
+579 QTNGGSLILKADPSN

>member
-34 TFNSQGGSEVAP
+34 TFNSQGGSEVAS

-127 KPATAPTKE
+127 KPVPAPTKE
-136 GNLFEGW
+136 GYLFEEW
-143 YTEQTMTNLFDFY
+143 YTEQTMTNFFDFY

-169 MDISSITFDDL
+169 MDISSITYDDL
-180 QQLFGEAEY
+180 QQLFRKAEDL
-189 RAYQEYAYT
+189 AYQEYAYT
-198 EESLLALKEKIEEVR
+198 AESLLALKEKVEEVR
-213 PTVQN
+213 PTAEN
-218 QSPTQ
+218 PSATQ

-228 AYQTLHAAMQALVE
+228 AYQTLHAAIQALVE

-250 LKINPTPIAEGV
+250 LKIYPTPIAEGI
-262 IPVYISQGY
+262 IPVYIAQGNAY
-271 ASLDIS
+271 LSIE
-277 GLDSNGNPATRPD
+277 GLDNNGNPATHPD

-297 NEMAKWGGEEYYY
+297 NEMAKWGDYYY
-310 EGGYLYIRSLKPN
+310 YDEGYCYLSINSLKPN
-323 LKAGATIDIK
+323 LKAGTTIDIK

-342 STTLKLKAIDAEEQ
+342 STTLTLKAIDAEEQ
-356 KETFITTMDNLPTE
+356 KAMFISAVDAFPEE
-370 ISFDNCLSAFNVI
+370 I
-383 KNIEEQY
+383 
-390 SNLSWDLKKD
+390 
-400 ADIEA
+400 
-405 AIPKLK
+405 
-411 LILTKS
+411 
-417 VEIFPD
+417 
-423 EFTFDNCLQAFQIIN
+423 TFDNCLEAFKMRDELWNQYYQLSPELQNDPDVQAAYQKIKDINETQIW
-438 AMYSYCMP
+438 
-446 SIYTNNLLLIGTGLS
+446 
-461 EDTDIKAAQQKFYDD
+461 
-476 IYSRTW
+476 R
-482 AFTIYTAYKFEGNIC
+482 FTIYTAYKFDGNTC
-497 TATDYRGYEDK
+497 TVTTYYDSKET
-508 YEYTAEGNF
+508 YEYKAEGNF
-517 PYGTYTREWIYD
+517 PCGTYTGEWSKWSD
-529 DYNNIYSQYKIVL
+529 DDGDHYNQYKIEL
-542 KSDYT
+542 KSDNT
-547 YQRYWRETNSEAE
+547 YQMYYRYASSEAE
-560 KETTEWKNG
+560 KETAQWNNSKA
-569 EVGTY
+569 GTY

-579 QVNGGSLILKADY
+579 QANGGSLILKAD

>member
-112 TAIEAQL
+112 SAIEAQL

-180 QQLFGEAEY
+180 QQLFEDAEY
-189 RAYQEYAYT
+189 LAYQEYAYT
-198 EESLLALKEKIEEVR
+198 EESLLALKEKVEEVR
-213 PTVQN
+213 PTAEN
-218 QSPTQ
+218 PSATQ

-228 AYQTLHAAMQALVE
+228 AYQTLHAAIQALVE

-250 LKINPTPIAEGV
+250 LKIIYPTPIEGGV
-262 IPVYISQGY
+262 IPVYITRSEFHMSIG
-271 ASLDIS
+271 
-277 GLDSNGNPATRPD
+277 GLDSNGNPATRPN
-290 IKLEFDG
+290 IELEFDG
-297 NEMAKWGGEEYYY
+297 NEMAKWGEYYY
-310 EGGYLYIRSLKPN
+310 VGGYLYINSLKPN
-323 LKAGATIDIK
+323 LKAGTTIDIK

-356 KETFITTMDNLPTE
+356 KAMFINAVDALPQTITFDNSLEVIQTIKDIDNQYNQLNPDIQTNPDVQAACQKLSPIFINMVNAIPQEITL
-370 ISFDNCLSAFNVI
+370 DNCLKVI
-383 KNIEEQY
+383 KTADGIR
-390 SNLSWDLKKD
+390 DLYNWGSIIQELKTND
-400 ADIEA
+400 PDIETA
-405 AIPKLK
+405 YQKLK
-411 LILTKS
+411 
-417 VEIFPD
+417 
-423 EFTFDNCLQAFQIIN
+423 N
-438 AMYSYCMP
+438 
-446 SIYTNNLLLIGTGLS
+446 
-461 EDTDIKAAQQKFYDD
+461 D
-476 IYSRTW
+476 IYPQTW
-482 AFTIYTAYKFEGNIC
+482 RFTIYTAYKFDGNTC
-497 TATDYRGYEDK
+497 TVTTYYDSKET
-508 YEYTAEGNF
+508 YEYQAEGNF
-517 PYGTYTREWIYD
+517 PCGTYTGQWDKSSNEYGD
-529 DYNNIYSQYKIVL
+529 HYNQYKIEL
-542 KSDYT
+542 KSDNT
-547 YQRYWRETNSEAE
+547 YQMYHRYASSEAE
-560 KETTEWKNG
+560 KETAQWNNSNA
-569 EVGTY
+569 GTY

-579 QVNGGSLILKADY
+579 QANGGSLILKAD

>member
-112 TAIEAQL
+112 SAIEAQL

-169 MDISSITFDDL
+169 MDISSITFNDL
-180 QQLFGEAEY
+180 QQLFGEAE
-189 RAYQEYAYT
+189 RLTYQEYYTYT
-198 EESLLALKEKIEEVR
+198 EESLLALRKKIGEIR
-213 PTVQN
+213 PIIN
-218 QSPTQ
+218 DPSSATQ

-228 AYQTLHAAMQALVE
+228 AYQTLHAAIQALVE

-250 LKINPTPIAEGV
+250 LKIYPTPIAEGV
-262 IPVYISQGY
+262 IPVYIAQGNAY
-271 ASLDIS
+271 LSIE

-290 IKLEFDG
+290 IMLEFDG
-297 NEMAKWGGEEYYY
+297 NEMAKWGEYYY
-310 EGGYLYIRSLKPN
+310 EGGYLSINSLKPN
-323 LKAGATIDIK
+323 LKAGTTIDIK

-356 KETFITTMDNLPTE
+356 KAMFISAVDALPQT
-370 ISFDNCLSAFNVI
+370 ITFDNSLEVIQTIKDIDNQYNQLITDIQTNPDVQAACQKLSPIFINMVNVI
-383 KNIEEQY
+383 PQ
-390 SNLSWDLKKD
+390 
-400 ADIEA
+400 
-405 AIPKLK
+405 
-411 LILTKS
+411 
-417 VEIFPD
+417 EI
-423 EFTFDNCLQAFQIIN
+423 TFDNCLKVIKTADGIRDLYNWGSIIKELK
-438 AMYSYCMP
+438 
-446 SIYTNNLLLIGTGLS
+446 TN
-461 EDTDIKAAQQKFYDD
+461 DPDIETAYQKLEND
-476 IYSRTW
+476 IYPQTW
-482 AFTIYTAYKFEGNIC
+482 RFTIYTAYKFDGNTC
-497 TATDYRGYEDK
+497 TVTTYDGSKET
-508 YEYTAEGNF
+508 YEYKAEGNF
-517 PYGTYTREWIYD
+517 PCGTYTREWIYY
-529 DYNNIYSQYKIVL
+529 DYNNTYSQTQIVL
-542 KSDYT
+542 KNDNT
-547 YQRYWRETNSEAE
+547 YQSYWREANSEAE
-560 KETTEWKNG
+560 KDNTEWNPSAS
-569 EVGTY
+569 GTY

-579 QVNGGSLILKADY
+579 QANGGSLILKADY

>member
-112 TAIEAQL
+112 SAIEAQL

-169 MDISSITFDDL
+169 MDISSITFNDL
-180 QQLFGEAEY
+180 QQLFWKAGNL
-189 RAYQEYAYT
+189 AYQEYAYT
-198 EESLLALKEKIEEVR
+198 EESLLALRKEIEEIR
-213 PTVQN
+213 PIIN
-218 QSPTQ
+218 DQSSATQ

-228 AYQTLHAAMQALVE
+228 AYQTLHAAIQALVE

-250 LKINPTPIAEGV
+250 LKIYPTPIAEGV
-262 IPVYISQGY
+262 IPVYISQGNAY
-271 ASLDIS
+271 LSIE
-277 GLDSNGNPATRPD
+277 GLDNNGNPATRPD

-297 NEMAKWGGEEYYY
+297 NEMAKWGEYYY
-310 EGGYLYIRSLKPN
+310 GGYYLSISSLKPN

-356 KETFITTMDNLPTE
+356 KAMFISAVDALPQT
-370 ISFDNCLSAFNVI
+370 ITFDNSLEVIQTIKDIDNQYNQLNPDIQTNPDVQAACQKLSPIFINMV
-383 KNIEEQY
+383 N
-390 SNLSWDLKKD
+390 
-400 ADIEA
+400 
-405 AIPKLK
+405 AIPQ
-411 LILTKS
+411 
-417 VEIFPD
+417 EI
-423 EFTFDNCLQAFQIIN
+423 TFDNCLKVIKTADGIIDLYWRSIIQELQTNNPDIQTAFQKLEN
-438 AMYSYCMP
+438 
-446 SIYTNNLLLIGTGLS
+446 
-461 EDTDIKAAQQKFYDD
+461 D
-476 IYSRTW
+476 IYPQTW
-482 AFTIYTAYKFEGNIC
+482 RFTIYTAYKFDGNTC
-497 TATDYRGYEDK
+497 TVTTYSGSKET
-508 YEYTAEGNF
+508 YEYKAEGNF
-517 PYGTYTREWIYD
+517 PCGTYTGEWSKWSD
-529 DYNNIYSQYKIVL
+529 DNGDHYNQYKIEL
-542 KSDYT
+542 KSDNT
-547 YQRYWRETNSEAE
+547 YQMYHRYASSEVE
-560 KETTEWKNG
+560 KETAQWNNNKA
-569 EVGTY
+569 GTY

-579 QVNGGSLILKADY
+579 QANGGSLILKADY

>member
-98 TSIAYTVTFETNGG
+98 TSIAYTVTFETNEG
-112 TAIEAQL
+112 TPIEAQL

-127 KPATAPTKE
+127 KPVPAPTKE

-169 MDISSITFDDL
+169 MDISSITYDDL
-180 QQLFGEAEY
+180 QQLLRKAEDL
-189 RAYQEYAYT
+189 AYQEYAYT
-198 EESLLALKEKIEEVR
+198 AESLLALKEKVEEVR

-218 QSPTQ
+218 PSATQ

-228 AYQTLHAAMQALVE
+228 AYQTLHAAIQALVE

-250 LKINPTPIAEGV
+250 LKIYPTPIAEGI
-262 IPVYISQGY
+262 IPVYIAKGNAYLS
-271 ASLDIS
+271 IE
-277 GLDSNGNPATRPD
+277 GLDNNGNPATHPD

-297 NEMAKWGGEEYYY
+297 NEMPKWGDYYY
-310 EGGYLYIRSLKPN
+310 DDEEGYCYLSFNSLKPN
-323 LKAGATIDIK
+323 LKAGTTIDIK

-342 STTLKLKAIDAEEQ
+342 STTLTLKAIDEEEQ
-356 KETFITTMDNLPTE
+356 KAMFIKAVD
-370 ISFDNCLSAFNVI
+370 AFP
-383 KNIEEQY
+383 EE
-390 SNLSWDLKKD
+390 
-400 ADIEA
+400 
-405 AIPKLK
+405 
-411 LILTKS
+411 
-417 VEIFPD
+417 V
-423 EFTFDNCLQAFQIIN
+423 TFDNCLDAFKMRDELWNQYSQLSLELQNDPDVQAAYQK
-438 AMYSYCMP
+438 
-446 SIYTNNLLLIGTGLS
+446 L
-461 EDTDIKAAQQKFYDD
+461 EDEIETQ
-476 IYSRTW
+476 TW
-482 AFTIYTAYKFEGNIC
+482 QRFTIYTAYKFDGNTC
-497 TATDYRGYEDK
+497 TVTTYYGSKET
-508 YEYTAEGNF
+508 YEYKAEGNF
-517 PYGTYTREWIYD
+517 PCGTYTGKWNKWSD
-529 DYNNIYSQYKIVL
+529 DSGDHYNQYKIEL
-542 KSDYT
+542 KSDNT
-547 YQRYWRETNSEAE
+547 YQMSSRYASSEAE
-560 KETTEWKNG
+560 KETAQWYNNNA
-569 EVGTY
+569 GTY

-579 QVNGGSLILKADY
+579 QANGGSLILKAD

>member
-112 TAIEAQL
+112 SAIEAQL

-169 MDISSITFDDL
+169 MDISSITYDDL
-180 QQLFGEAEY
+180 QQLFYNAE
-189 RAYQEYAYT
+189 RLSYQEYAYT
-198 EESLLALKEKIEEVR
+198 EESLLALKKKIGEIR
-213 PTVQN
+213 PIIN
-218 QSPTQ
+218 DPSSATQ

-242 LPYRQTAS
+242 LPYRQTTS
-250 LKINPTPIAEGV
+250 LEINPTPIAEGV
-262 IPVYISQGY
+262 IPVYISQGNAY
-271 ASLDIS
+271 LSIE
-277 GLDSNGNPATRPD
+277 GLDNNGNPATRPD

-297 NEMAKWGGEEYYY
+297 NEMAKWGNYNSYD
-310 EGGYLYIRSLKPN
+310 GGQLSIYNLKSN
-323 LKAGATIDIK
+323 LKAGTTIDIK

-356 KETFITTMDNLPTE
+356 KAMFISAVDALPQT
-370 ISFDNCLSAFNVI
+370 ITFDNSLEVIQTIKDIDNQYNQLITDIQTNPDVQAACQKLSPIFINMV
-383 KNIEEQY
+383 N
-390 SNLSWDLKKD
+390 
-400 ADIEA
+400 
-405 AIPKLK
+405 AIPQ
-411 LILTKS
+411 
-417 VEIFPD
+417 EI
-423 EFTFDNCLQAFQIIN
+423 TFDNCLKVIKTADGIRDLYWTSTIQELQTNNPDIQTAFQKLEN
-438 AMYSYCMP
+438 
-446 SIYTNNLLLIGTGLS
+446 
-461 EDTDIKAAQQKFYDD
+461 D
-476 IYSRTW
+476 IYPQTW
-482 AFTIYTAYKFEGNIC
+482 RFTIYTAYKFDGNTC
-497 TATDYRGYEDK
+497 TVTTYYGSKET
-508 YEYTAEGNF
+508 YEYKAEGNF
-517 PYGTYTREWIYD
+517 PCGTYTGEWIYY
-529 DYNNIYSQYKIVL
+529 DYNNTYSQTQIVL
-542 KSDYT
+542 KNDNT
-547 YQRYWRETNSEAE
+547 YQ
-560 KETTEWKNG
+560 
-569 EVGTY
+569 
-574 KLTGD
+574 
-579 QVNGGSLILKADY
+579 

>member
-112 TAIEAQL
+112 SAIEAQL

-180 QQLFGEAEY
+180 QQLFWKAENLS
-189 RAYQEYAYT
+189 YQEYAYT
-198 EESLLALKEKIEEVR
+198 EESLLALREKVEEVR
-213 PTVQN
+213 LIAENP
-218 QSPTQ
+218 SATQ
-223 EEIAT
+223 EDIVI
-228 AYQTLHAAMQALVE
+228 AYQTLHAAIQALVE
-242 LPYRQTAS
+242 LPYRQTTS
-250 LKINPTPIAEGV
+250 LEIYPTPIAEGI
-262 IPVYISQGY
+262 IPVYITQGSMNLNIY
-271 ASLDIS
+271 
-277 GLDSNGNPATRPD
+277 GLDNNGNPATRPN
-290 IKLEFDG
+290 IMLEFDG
-297 NEMAKWGGEEYYY
+297 NEMAKWGEYYY
-310 EGGYLYIRSLKPN
+310 EGGYLSIRSLKPN
-323 LKAGATIDIK
+323 LKAGATINIK

-356 KETFITTMDNLPTE
+356 KAMFISAVDALPQT
-370 ISFDNCLSAFNVI
+370 ITFDNSLEVIQTINDIDNQYNQLTSDIQTNPDVQAACQKLSPILISMVN
-383 KNIEEQY
+383 
-390 SNLSWDLKKD
+390 
-400 ADIEA
+400 
-405 AIPKLK
+405 AIPQ
-411 LILTKS
+411 
-417 VEIFPD
+417 EM
-423 EFTFDNCLQAFQIIN
+423 TFDNCLKVIKTADGIRDLFWRSIIQELQANDPDIQTAFQKLN
-438 AMYSYCMP
+438 
-446 SIYTNNLLLIGTGLS
+446 
-461 EDTDIKAAQQKFYDD
+461 DD
-476 IYSRTW
+476 IYPQIWR
-482 AFTIYTAYKFEGNIC
+482 FTIYTAYKFDGNTC
-497 TATDYRGYEDK
+497 TVTTYYGSKET
-508 YEYTAEGNF
+508 YEYKADGNF
-517 PYGTYTREWIYD
+517 PYGTYTGQWDKSSNEYGD
-529 DYNNIYSQYKIVL
+529 HYNQYKIEL
-542 KSDYT
+542 KSDNT
-547 YQRYWRETNSEAE
+547 YQMYHRYASSEAE
-560 KETTEWKNG
+560 KETAQWNNSNA
-569 EVGTY
+569 GTY

-579 QVNGGSLILKADY
+579 QTNGGSLILKSN

>member
-34 TFNSQGGSEVAP
+34 TFNSQGGSEVAS

-112 TAIEAQL
+112 SAIEAQL

-169 MDISSITFDDL
+169 MDISSITYDDL
-180 QQLFGEAEY
+180 QQLFYNAE
-189 RAYQEYAYT
+189 RLSYQEYAYT
-198 EESLLALKEKIEEVR
+198 EESLLALKKKIGEIR
-213 PTVQN
+213 PIIN
-218 QSPTQ
+218 DPSSATQ

-242 LPYRQTAS
+242 LPYRQTTS
-250 LKINPTPIAEGV
+250 LEINPTPIAEGV
-262 IPVYISQGY
+262 IPVYISQGNAY
-271 ASLDIS
+271 LSIE
-277 GLDSNGNPATRPD
+277 GLDNNGNPATRPD

-297 NEMAKWGGEEYYY
+297 NEMAKWGEYYY
-310 EGGYLYIRSLKPN
+310 GGYYLSINSLKPN

-356 KETFITTMDNLPTE
+356 KAMFISAVDALPQT
-370 ISFDNCLSAFNVI
+370 ITFDNSLEAIQTINDIDNKYNQLTSDIQTNPDVQAACQKLSPIFTSMV
-383 KNIEEQY
+383 
-390 SNLSWDLKKD
+390 D
-400 ADIEA
+400 
-405 AIPKLK
+405 AIPQD
-411 LILTKS
+411 
-417 VEIFPD
+417 V
-423 EFTFDNCLQAFQIIN
+423 TFDNCLKVIKTADGIRDLYNWGSIIQELK
-438 AMYSYCMP
+438 
-446 SIYTNNLLLIGTGLS
+446 TN
-461 EDTDIKAAQQKFYDD
+461 DPDIETAYQKLEND
-476 IYSRTW
+476 IYPQTW
-482 AFTIYTAYKFEGNIC
+482 RFTIYTAYKFDGNTC
-497 TATDYRGYEDK
+497 TVTTYYGSKET
-508 YEYTAEGNF
+508 YEYKAEGNF
-517 PYGTYTREWIYD
+517 PCGTYTGEWIYY
-529 DYNNIYSQYKIVL
+529 DYNNTYSQTQIVL
-542 KSDYT
+542 KNDNT
-547 YQRYWRETNSEAE
+547 YQSYWRGANSEAE
-560 KETTEWKNG
+560 KDNTEWNPSAS
-569 EVGTY
+569 GTY

-579 QVNGGSLILKADY
+579 QANGGSLILKAD

>member
-112 TAIEAQL
+112 SAIEAQL

-127 KPATAPTKE
+127 KPVPAPTKE
-136 GNLFEGW
+136 GNLFEEW
-143 YTEQTMTNLFDFY
+143 YTEQTMTNRFDFY

-169 MDISSITFDDL
+169 MDISSITFNDL
-180 QQLFGEAEY
+180 ENLFREANN

-218 QSPTQ
+218 QSATQ

-250 LKINPTPIAEGV
+250 LKIYPTPIAEGI
-262 IPVYISQGY
+262 IPVYTSQGY
-271 ASLDIS
+271 ANLDIS

-290 IKLEFDG
+290 IELEFDG
-297 NEMAKWGGEEYYY
+297 NEMAKWGEYDY
-310 EGGYLYIRSLKPN
+310 GGYYLLSIYSLKPN
-323 LKAGATIDIK
+323 LKAGTTIDIK

-342 STTLKLKAIDAEEQ
+342 STTLTLKAIDEEEQ
-356 KETFITTMDNLPTE
+356 KAMFIKAVD
-370 ISFDNCLSAFNVI
+370 AFP
-383 KNIEEQY
+383 EE
-390 SNLSWDLKKD
+390 
-400 ADIEA
+400 
-405 AIPKLK
+405 
-411 LILTKS
+411 
-417 VEIFPD
+417 V
-423 EFTFDNCLQAFQIIN
+423 TFDNCLEAFKMRDEIWNQYYQLSLELRNDPDVQAAYQKIIDK
-438 AMYSYCMP
+438 
-446 SIYTNNLLLIGTGLS
+446 IET
-461 EDTDIKAAQQKFYDD
+461 Q
-476 IYSRTW
+476 TW
-482 AFTIYTAYKFEGNIC
+482 RFTIYTAYKFDGNTC
-497 TATDYRGYEDK
+497 TVTTYDGSKET
-508 YEYTAEGNF
+508 YEYKAEGNF
-517 PYGTYTREWIYD
+517 PCGTYTGKWNKWSD
-529 DYNNIYSQYKIVL
+529 DYGDHYNQYKIEL
-542 KSDYT
+542 KSDNT
-547 YQRYWRETNSEAE
+547 YQMSSRYASSEAE
-560 KETTEWKNG
+560 KETAQWYNNNA
-569 EVGTY
+569 GTY

-579 QVNGGSLILKADY
+579 QANGGSLILKAN

>member
-34 TFNSQGGSEVAP
+34 TFNSQGGSEVAS

-112 TAIEAQL
+112 SAIEAQL

-143 YTEQTMTNLFDFY
+143 YTEQTMTNRFDFY

-198 EESLLALKEKIEEVR
+198 EESLLALRKEIEKIR
-213 PTVQN
+213 PIIN
-218 QSPTQ
+218 DPSSATQ

-228 AYQTLHAAMQALVE
+228 AYQTLHAAIQALVE

-250 LKINPTPIAEGV
+250 LKIYPTPIAEGI
-262 IPVYISQGY
+262 IPVYIAQGNAY
-271 ASLDIS
+271 LSIE
-277 GLDSNGNPATRPD
+277 GLDNNGNPPTRPDD

-297 NEMAKWGGEEYYY
+297 NEMAKWGEYHY
-310 EGGYLYIRSLKPN
+310 GGYYLSISSLKPN

-356 KETFITTMDNLPTE
+356 KAMFINAVDALPQT
-370 ISFDNCLSAFNVI
+370 ITFDNSLEVIQAIKDIDDQYGQLTTDIQTNPDVQAACQKLSPIFINMV
-383 KNIEEQY
+383 N
-390 SNLSWDLKKD
+390 
-400 ADIEA
+400 
-405 AIPKLK
+405 AIPQ
-411 LILTKS
+411 
-417 VEIFPD
+417 EI
-423 EFTFDNCLQAFQIIN
+423 TFDNCLKVIKTADGIRDLYWRSIIQELQANDPDIQTAFQKLEN
-438 AMYSYCMP
+438 
-446 SIYTNNLLLIGTGLS
+446 
-461 EDTDIKAAQQKFYDD
+461 D
-476 IYSRTW
+476 IYPQTW
-482 AFTIYTAYKFEGNIC
+482 PFTIYTAYKFDGNTC
-497 TATDYRGYEDK
+497 TVTTYYGSKET
-508 YEYTAEGNF
+508 YEYKAEGNF
-517 PYGTYTREWIYD
+517 PCGTYTGKWNKWSD
-529 DYNNIYSQYKIVL
+529 DSGDHYNQYKIEL
-542 KSDYT
+542 KSDNT
-547 YQRYWRETNSEAE
+547 YQMSSRYASSEAE
-560 KETTEWKNG
+560 KETAQWYNNNA
-569 EVGTY
+569 GTY

-579 QVNGGSLILKADY
+579 QANGGSLILKAD

>member
-98 TSIAYTVTFETNGG
+98 TSIAYTVTFETNEG
-112 TAIEAQL
+112 TPIEAQL

-127 KPATAPTKE
+127 KPVPAPTKE
-136 GNLFEGW
+136 GYLFEGW

-169 MDISSITFDDL
+169 MDISSITLNDL
-180 QQLFGEAEY
+180 QQLFGEAE
-189 RAYQEYAYT
+189 RLTYQEYAYT
-198 EESLLALKEKIEEVR
+198 EESLLALRKKIGEIR
-213 PTVQN
+213 PIIN
-218 QSPTQ
+218 DPSSATQ

-228 AYQTLHAAMQALVE
+228 AYQTLHAAIQALVE

-250 LKINPTPIAEGV
+250 LKINPTPTAEGV
-262 IPVYISQGY
+262 IPVYISQGNAY
-271 ASLDIS
+271 LSIE
-277 GLDSNGNPATRPD
+277 GLDNNGNPATRPD

-297 NEMAKWGGEEYYY
+297 NEMAKWGEYYY
-310 EGGYLYIRSLKPN
+310 GGYYLSINSLKPN

-356 KETFITTMDNLPTE
+356 KAMFISAVDALPQT
-370 ISFDNCLSAFNVI
+370 ITFDNSLEAIQTINDIDNKYNQLTSDIQTNPDVQAACQKLSPIFTSMV
-383 KNIEEQY
+383 
-390 SNLSWDLKKD
+390 D
-400 ADIEA
+400 
-405 AIPKLK
+405 AIPQD
-411 LILTKS
+411 
-417 VEIFPD
+417 V
-423 EFTFDNCLQAFQIIN
+423 TFDNCLKVIKTADGIRDLYNWGSIIQELK
-438 AMYSYCMP
+438 
-446 SIYTNNLLLIGTGLS
+446 TN
-461 EDTDIKAAQQKFYDD
+461 DPDIETAYQKLEND
-476 IYSRTW
+476 IYPQTW
-482 AFTIYTAYKFEGNIC
+482 RFTIYTAYKFDGNTC
-497 TATDYRGYEDK
+497 TVTTYYDSKET
-508 YEYTAEGNF
+508 YEYKAEGNF
-517 PYGTYTREWIYD
+517 PCGTYTGEWIYY
-529 DYNNIYSQYKIVL
+529 DYNNTYSQTQIVL
-542 KSDYT
+542 KNDNT
-547 YQRYWRETNSEAE
+547 YQSYWRGANSEAE
-560 KETTEWKNG
+560 KDNTEWNPSAS
-569 EVGTY
+569 GTY

-579 QVNGGSLILKADY
+579 QANGGSLILKAD

>member
-75 ECTNVWDFEN
+75 ECTNVWNFEN

-112 TAIEAQL
+112 SAIEAQL

-180 QQLFGEAEY
+180 QQLFWKAENLS
-189 RAYQEYAYT
+189 YQEYAYT
-198 EESLLALKEKIEEVR
+198 EESLLALREKVEEVR
-213 PTVQN
+213 LIAENP
-218 QSPTQ
+218 SATQ
-223 EEIAT
+223 EDIVI
-228 AYQTLHAAMQALVE
+228 AYQTLHAAIQALVE
-242 LPYRQTAS
+242 LPYRQTTS
-250 LKINPTPIAEGV
+250 LEIYPTPIAEGI
-262 IPVYISQGY
+262 IPVYITQGSINLNIY
-271 ASLDIS
+271 
-277 GLDSNGNPATRPD
+277 GLDNNGNPATRPN
-290 IKLEFDG
+290 IMLEFDG
-297 NEMAKWGGEEYYY
+297 NEMAKWGEYYY
-310 EGGYLYIRSLKPN
+310 EGGYLSIRSLKPN

-356 KETFITTMDNLPTE
+356 KAMFISAVDALPQT
-370 ISFDNCLSAFNVI
+370 ITFDNSLEVIQTINDIDNQYNQLISDIQTNPDVQAACQKLSPILISMVN
-383 KNIEEQY
+383 
-390 SNLSWDLKKD
+390 
-400 ADIEA
+400 
-405 AIPKLK
+405 AIPQ
-411 LILTKS
+411 
-417 VEIFPD
+417 EM
-423 EFTFDNCLQAFQIIN
+423 TFDNCLKVIKTADGIRDLFWRSIIQELQANDPDIQTAFQKLN
-438 AMYSYCMP
+438 
-446 SIYTNNLLLIGTGLS
+446 
-461 EDTDIKAAQQKFYDD
+461 DD
-476 IYSRTW
+476 IYPQIWR
-482 AFTIYTAYKFEGNIC
+482 FTIYTAYKFDGNTC
-497 TATDYRGYEDK
+497 TVTTYYGSKET
-508 YEYTAEGNF
+508 YEYKADGNF
-517 PYGTYTREWIYD
+517 PYGTYTGQWDKSSNEYGD
-529 DYNNIYSQYKIVL
+529 HYNQYKIEL
-542 KSDYT
+542 KSDNT
-547 YQRYWRETNSEAE
+547 YQMYHRYASSEAE
-560 KETTEWKNG
+560 KETAQWNNSNA
-569 EVGTY
+569 GTY

-579 QVNGGSLILKADY
+579 QTNGGSLILKSN

>member
-1 MKKLISMLFMAV
+1 MLFMAV

-112 TAIEAQL
+112 SAIEAQL

-127 KPATAPTKE
+127 KPVPAPTKE
-136 GNLFEGW
+136 GNLFEEW
-143 YTEQTMTNLFDFY
+143 YTEQTMTNRFDFY

-250 LKINPTPIAEGV
+250 LEIYPAPMEGGI
-262 IPVYISQGY
+262 IPVYISKDNVY
-271 ASLDIS
+271 VYLSIT

-290 IKLEFDG
+290 IMLEFDG
-297 NEMAKWGGEEYYY
+297 NEMAKWGDYSYHNGD
-310 EGGYLYIRSLKPN
+310 YLSIDNLKPN

-356 KETFITTMDNLPTE
+356 KAMFINAVDALPQT
-370 ISFDNCLSAFNVI
+370 ITFDNSLEVIQTIKDINDQYNQLNPDIQTNPDVQAACQKLSPIFINMV
-383 KNIEEQY
+383 N
-390 SNLSWDLKKD
+390 
-400 ADIEA
+400 
-405 AIPKLK
+405 AIPQ
-411 LILTKS
+411 
-417 VEIFPD
+417 EI
-423 EFTFDNCLQAFQIIN
+423 TFDNCLKVIKTADGIRDLFWRSIIQELQANDPDIQTAFQKLEN
-438 AMYSYCMP
+438 
-446 SIYTNNLLLIGTGLS
+446 
-461 EDTDIKAAQQKFYDD
+461 D
-476 IYSRTW
+476 IYPQTW
-482 AFTIYTAYKFEGNIC
+482 PFTIYTAYKFDGNTC
-497 TATDYRGYEDK
+497 TVTTHYGSKET
-508 YEYTAEGNF
+508 YEYKAEGNF
-517 PYGTYTREWIYD
+517 PCGTYTGKWNKWSD
-529 DYNNIYSQYKIVL
+529 DSGDHYNQYKIEL
-542 KSDYT
+542 KSDNT
-547 YQRYWRETNSEAE
+547 YQMSSRYASSEAE
-560 KETTEWKNG
+560 KETAQWYNNNA
-569 EVGTY
+569 GTY

-579 QVNGGSLILKADY
+579 QANGGSLILKAD

>member
-112 TAIEAQL
+112 SAIEAQL

-127 KPATAPTKE
+127 KPVPAPTKE
-136 GNLFEGW
+136 GYLFEGW
-143 YTEQTMTNLFDFY
+143 YTEQNMTNLFDFY

-169 MDISSITFDDL
+169 MDISSITFNDL
-180 QQLFGEAEY
+180 QQLFGEAE
-189 RAYQEYAYT
+189 RLTYQEYYTYT
-198 EESLLALKEKIEEVR
+198 EESLLALRKKIGEIR
-213 PTVQN
+213 PIIN
-218 QSPTQ
+218 NPSSATQ

-228 AYQTLHAAMQALVE
+228 AYQTLHAAIQALVE

-250 LKINPTPIAEGV
+250 LKIYPTPIAEGV
-262 IPVYISQGY
+262 IPVYIAQGNAY
-271 ASLDIS
+271 LSIE

-290 IKLEFDG
+290 IMLEFDG
-297 NEMAKWGGEEYYY
+297 NEMAKWGNYNSHENNN
-310 EGGYLYIRSLKPN
+310 LSISLKSN
-323 LKAGATIDIK
+323 LKAGTTIDIK

-356 KETFITTMDNLPTE
+356 KVMFINAVDALPQT
-370 ISFDNCLSAFNVI
+370 ITFDNSLEAIQTINDIDNKYNQLTSDIQTNPDVQAACQKLSPIFTSMV
-383 KNIEEQY
+383 
-390 SNLSWDLKKD
+390 D
-400 ADIEA
+400 
-405 AIPKLK
+405 AIPQD
-411 LILTKS
+411 
-417 VEIFPD
+417 V
-423 EFTFDNCLQAFQIIN
+423 TFDNCLKVIKTADGIRDLYNWGSIIQELK
-438 AMYSYCMP
+438 
-446 SIYTNNLLLIGTGLS
+446 TN
-461 EDTDIKAAQQKFYDD
+461 DPDIETAYQKLEND
-476 IYSRTW
+476 IYPQTW
-482 AFTIYTAYKFEGNIC
+482 RFTIYTAYKFDGNTC
-497 TATDYRGYEDK
+497 TVTTYYDSKET
-508 YEYTAEGNF
+508 YEYKAEGNF
-517 PYGTYTREWIYD
+517 PCGTYTGEWIYY
-529 DYNNIYSQYKIVL
+529 DYNNTYSQTQIVL
-542 KSDYT
+542 KNDNT
-547 YQRYWRETNSEAE
+547 YQSYWRGANSEAE
-560 KETTEWKNG
+560 KDNTEWTPSAS
-569 EVGTY
+569 GTY

-579 QVNGGSLILKADY
+579 QANGGSLILKAD

>member
-13 LAVLTMT
+13 LAVVAMT

-34 TFNSQGGSEVAP
+34 TFNSQGGSEVAS

-98 TSIAYTVTFETNGG
+98 TSIAYTVTFETNKG
-112 TAIEAQL
+112 TPIEAQL

-127 KPATAPTKE
+127 KPVPAPTKE
-136 GNLFEGW
+136 GYLFEGW
-143 YTEQTMTNLFDFY
+143 YTEQTMTNRFDFY

-250 LKINPTPIAEGV
+250 LKIYPTPIAEGI
-262 IPVYISQGY
+262 IPVYIAQGNAY
-271 ASLDIS
+271 LSIE
-277 GLDSNGNPATRPD
+277 GLDNNGNPATRPDD

-297 NEMAKWGGEEYYY
+297 NEMAKWGNYNYYD
-310 EGGYLYIRSLKPN
+310 GGPLSIDLKSN
-323 LKAGATIDIK
+323 LKAGTTIDIK

-356 KETFITTMDNLPTE
+356 KAMFISAVDALPQT
-370 ISFDNCLSAFNVI
+370 ITFDNSLEVIQTINDIDNKYNQLIIDIQTNPDVQAACQKLSPIFTSMV
-383 KNIEEQY
+383 
-390 SNLSWDLKKD
+390 D
-400 ADIEA
+400 
-405 AIPKLK
+405 AIPQ
-411 LILTKS
+411 
-417 VEIFPD
+417 EI
-423 EFTFDNCLQAFQIIN
+423 TFDNCLKVIKTADGISDLYNWGSIIQELK
-438 AMYSYCMP
+438 
-446 SIYTNNLLLIGTGLS
+446 TN
-461 EDTDIKAAQQKFYDD
+461 DPDIETAYHKLEND
-476 IYSRTW
+476 IYSQTW
-482 AFTIYTAYKFEGNIC
+482 RFTIYTAYKFDGNTC
-497 TATDYRGYEDK
+497 TVTPYYGSKET
-508 YEYTAEGNF
+508 YEYQAEGNF
-517 PYGTYTREWIYD
+517 PCGTYTGEWIY
-529 DYNNIYSQYKIVL
+529 YNYSNTYSQTQIVL
-542 KSDYT
+542 KNDNT
-547 YQRYWRETNSEAE
+547 YQMSSRHASSEAE
-560 KETTEWKNG
+560 KETAQWYNNNA
-569 EVGTY
+569 GTY

-579 QVNGGSLILKADY
+579 QANGGSLILKVDY